1 MFEAKS
7 VPWISCRHSL
17 VQLLVVRGRDPRW
30 RLPIGKRN
38 CAARRRLFWDCRWH
52 RGDTRR
58 SVGDSLMLAVP
69 NNVDW
74 GICVGIVNAEL
85 FIVGSGEE
93 KMESK
98 SSRLQR
104 VEHKASVV
112 P

>member
-1 MFEAKS
+1 
-7 VPWISCRHSL
+7 
-17 VQLLVVRGRDPRW
+17 
-30 RLPIGKRN
+30 
-38 CAARRRLFWDCRWH
+38 
-52 RGDTRR
+52 
-58 SVGDSLMLAVP
+58 MLAVP

-74 GICVGIVNAEL
+74 GICVGIGNAEL